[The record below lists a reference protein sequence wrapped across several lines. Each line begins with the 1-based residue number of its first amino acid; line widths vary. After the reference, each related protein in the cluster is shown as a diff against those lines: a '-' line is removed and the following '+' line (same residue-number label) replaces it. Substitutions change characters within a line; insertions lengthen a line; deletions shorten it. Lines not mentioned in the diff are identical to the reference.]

1 MLVESGTTVSISE
14 LTTLVGTFSS
24 EPSME
29 FRISIAPGMPA
40 RKTQTLIYMSN
51 MVFPLFPCTNC
62 GGILIGYLLN
72 SPDLHPVS
80 TSGKELFGL
89 YDMVT
94 ERGPI
99 KARAK

>member
-1 MLVESGTTVSISE
+1 MLVESGTTVSLSE
-14 LTTLVGTFSS
+14 LRTLIGTFSS

-29 FRISIAPGMPA
+29 FRISISPGMPA
-40 RKTQTLIYMSN
+40 RKTQTLNYVSN

-80 TSGKELFGL
+80 TSRKGLFGL
-89 YDMVT
+89 HDMVT
-94 ERGPI
+94 ERGLI
-99 KARAK
+99 KARPK